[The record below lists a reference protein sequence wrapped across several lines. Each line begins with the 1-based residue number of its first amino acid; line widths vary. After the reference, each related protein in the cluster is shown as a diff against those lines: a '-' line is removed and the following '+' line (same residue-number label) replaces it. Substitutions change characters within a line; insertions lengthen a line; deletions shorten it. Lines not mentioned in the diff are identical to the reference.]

1 MAKRRISEHQQ
12 YAIGS
17 THIPGLSKFIEEVGE
32 ALQIVG
38 KIMGLGRFGKHWD
51 GKNLRRELED
61 EMADVLAAANFVIE
75 RNGLDRDRIDKRVK
89 KKIERFNRWHF
100 NVQAGR
106 DPNDNG

>member
-1 MAKRRISEHQQ
+1 MPKRRISQQ

-17 THIPGLSKFIEEVGE
+17 DHIPGLSKFIEEVGE

-38 KIMGLGRFGKHWD
+38 KLMGLGRFGKHWD
-51 GKNLRRELED
+51 GKNLKTELED
-61 EMADVLAAANFVIE
+61 EMADCIAAIDFVISK
-75 RNGLDRDRIDKRVK
+75 NNLNMTRIEARAK
-89 KKIERFNRWHF
+89 KKCERFRRWHD